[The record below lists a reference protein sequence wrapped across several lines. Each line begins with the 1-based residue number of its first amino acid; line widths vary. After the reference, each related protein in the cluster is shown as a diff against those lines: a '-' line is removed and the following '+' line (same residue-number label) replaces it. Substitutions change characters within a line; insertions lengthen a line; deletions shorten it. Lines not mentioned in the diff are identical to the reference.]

1 MRIRFNNKQSKYE
14 LTYLKWEG
22 IHYDRV
28 KLKRFIFRY
37 NLITILSK
45 VFKSYKEELEVLNG
59 IIDHYGRSKVFNL
72 INNDDY
78 TSRLAHIERLSRLG
92 SVEILTTGSFNPDTY
107 HQISNLPKTDYD
119 LVSKRIQELIKIG
132 QRVTIQDDIIGEN
145 IPNDKI
151 QE

>member
-22 IHYDRV
+22 IHYDRI
-28 KLKRFIFRY
+28 KLKKFIFRY

-132 QRVTIQDDIIGEN
+132 QRVTIQDDVIGEN

>member
-22 IHYDRV
+22 IHYDRI

-92 SVEILTTGSFNPDTY
+92 SVEILTTGSFNPNTY

>member
-22 IHYDRV
+22 IHYDRI
-28 KLKRFIFRY
+28 KLKKFIFRY

>member
-1 MRIRFNNKQSKYE
+1 MGIRFNNKQSKYE

-22 IHYDRV
+22 IHYDRT
-28 KLKRFIFRY
+28 KLKRFTFRY
-37 NLITILSK
+37 NLITLLSK
-45 VFKSYKEELEVLNG
+45 VFKSYKEELEILNG

>member
-92 SVEILTTGSFNPDTY
+92 SVEILTTGSFNPNTY

>member
-107 HQISNLPKTDYD
+107 H
-119 LVSKRIQELIKIG
+119 
-132 QRVTIQDDIIGEN
+132 
-145 IPNDKI
+145 
-151 QE
+151 

>member
-28 KLKRFIFRY
+28 KLKKFIFRY

-92 SVEILTTGSFNPDTY
+92 SVEILTTGSFNPNTY

>member
-45 VFKSYKEELEVLNG
+45 VFKSYKEELEILNG

-151 QE
+151 

>member
-22 IHYDRV
+22 IHYDRI

>member
-45 VFKSYKEELEVLNG
+45 VFKSYKEELEILNG

>member
-45 VFKSYKEELEVLNG
+45 VFKSYKEELEILNG

-92 SVEILTTGSFNPDTY
+92 SIEILTTGSFNPDTY

>member
-22 IHYDRV
+22 IHYDRI
-28 KLKRFIFRY
+28 KLKKFIFRY

-92 SVEILTTGSFNPDTY
+92 SVEILTTGSFNPNTY